1 MAEGK
6 AIDKANLELAL
17 SENNKRALEYIDAAD
32 NKIRRQLNR
41 SNFIFVDDYDPCNGI
56 IAEGLTYYI
65 DFLDSYRSP
74 DVSYVHNVINNE
86 QYAQNNGVFINNKKG
101 VFGGSQYLHA
111 QDIKVQYPVT
121 LEFLL
126 QFDSSKN
133 QIVFFENYSP
143 RIVCGYWN
151 TYFVGRYKGDKTFPY
166 DFSELTNKVNLLTIC
181 YENEDAMTIYV
192 NGVKLEEQD
201 KTSSWNT
208 STFTGTYIGRR
219 SYKDSDKFQG
229 NMYRI
234 RIYDRIL
241 TQEEILLN
249 YTADT
254 EFINSSVE
262 YGKQYNLNILG
273 YENEVIGIEDT
284 PVGHIISHMGT
295 TAPKH
300 YLICNGSEYNIT
312 DYPYLSQ
319 YIEDEY
325 GAVNYFGGDGINT
338 FCVPQVTENM
348 RVNTNA
354 DIDLGNKKIIT
365 VKFAELSGYDDVVH
379 VPNMTITE
387 NENESTYYF
396 LKQTDNK
403 YLVLKK
409 FNAKVIG
416 LVNSFKT
423 AGGSKSRGEFR
434 QYRNNTLV
442 QNISYQAP
450 DKTVGSQ
457 GTAEGMFSFEEGD
470 VFYFYTPATDGYP
483 QQYGTIII
491 EDNTVNSISCI
502 KYEPTYYMNVTQTIS
517 LEEANELKEQNQLL
531 KKQNQLLQ
539 QEIEALNVIIDSNK
553 TTI

>member
-111 QDIKVQYPVT
+111 QDIKMQYPVT

-151 TYFVGRYKGDKTFPY
+151 TYFIGRYKGGKIFPY

-219 SYKDSDKFQG
+219 SYKDSEKFQG

-249 YTADT
+249 YTADM

-284 PVGHIISHMGT
+284 PVGHIISHMGMEV
-295 TAPKH
+295 PKH
-300 YLICNGSEYNIT
+300 YLACDGSEYNIA
-312 DYPYLSQ
+312 DYTYLAEHILNEFGS
-319 YIEDEY
+319 Y
-325 GAVNYFGGDGINT
+325 NYFGGDGVNT
-338 FCVPQVTENM
+338 FAVP
-348 RVNTNA
+348 
-354 DIDLGNKKIIT
+354 DL
-365 VKFAELSGYDDVVH
+365 
-379 VPNMTITE
+379 
-387 NENESTYYF
+387 
-396 LKQTDNK
+396 
-403 YLVLKK
+403 
-409 FNAKVIG
+409 
-416 LVNSFKT
+416 
-423 AGGSKSRGEFR
+423 RGEFLR
-434 QYRNNTLV
+434 GTGTNSHTNQGSGANVGEHQDGTLNQY
-442 QNISYQAP
+442 YH
-450 DKTVGSQ
+450 VGDASLC
-457 GTAEGMFSFEEGD
+457 
-470 VFYFYTPATDGYP
+470 FYGPEKGSLASKNVDSATNDTTIGKKIGYTKYTSTGG
-483 QQYGTIII
+483 QQYYTSRPT
-491 EDNTVNSISCI
+491 NTSVLYCI

>member
-32 NKIRRQLNR
+32 NKIRKQLNR

-126 QFDSSKN
+126 QFDSSKK

-143 RIVCGYWN
+143 RIVCGYWD
-151 TYFVGRYKGDKTFPY
+151 THFVGIYKGGKTFPY

-201 KTSSWNT
+201 KTDKWNT

-219 SYKDSDKFQG
+219 SYKDSNKFQG

-249 YTADT
+249 YTADM

-284 PVGHIISHMGT
+284 PVGHIISHMGME
-295 TAPKH
+295 APKH
-300 YLICNGSEYNIT
+300 YLACDGSEYNIA
-312 DYPYLSQ
+312 DYTYLAEHILNEFGS
-319 YIEDEY
+319 Y
-325 GAVNYFGGDGINT
+325 NYFGGDGINT
-338 FCVPQVTENM
+338 FAVP
-348 RVNTNA
+348 
-354 DIDLGNKKIIT
+354 DL
-365 VKFAELSGYDDVVH
+365 
-379 VPNMTITE
+379 
-387 NENESTYYF
+387 
-396 LKQTDNK
+396 
-403 YLVLKK
+403 
-409 FNAKVIG
+409 
-416 LVNSFKT
+416 
-423 AGGSKSRGEFR
+423 RGEFLR
-434 QYRNNTLV
+434 GTGTNSHTNQG
-442 QNISYQAP
+442 SGA
-450 DKTVGSQ
+450 TVGKHQDATEIPRILGSSFNH
-457 GTAEGMFSFEEGD
+457 TFSIRMLEGVDYNVIKQPDSNINFTS
-470 VFYFYTPATDGYP
+470 P
-483 QQYGTIII
+483 TIIYG
-491 EDNTVNSISCI
+491 DMLWNDTTKPLTTVRDTTRPTNTSVLYCI